1 MIRLFLSSVLLVFV
15 FAGFSQKQYSPAFI
29 DYLVAKEN
37 YREALFLIDHK
48 IKPRVSLYTDSIR
61 YLEGWSHY
69 SLKQLDAST
78 NAFLTVSPAS
88 DFYAKSHFFAGYN
101 QLFMGQYQ
109 RASSIFSQ
117 VKSTNSSLEALRN
130 FELSGVQLLQG
141 NAEQARNLLMKS
153 DSSLAALSTQWS
165 NMNQIITEL
174 ENHKAKK
181 PWLAGLMSA
190 VVPGSGKFY
199 AGKKGEGVASFIGT
213 VSFGLVAWENYRKL
227 GIKHPKT
234 IIFGSIFAATYVSNI
249 YGSVVSVRIYETEYN
264 HAIHNQILFQLHIP
278 LRNYFD

>member
-1 MIRLFLSSVLLVFV
+1 
-15 FAGFSQKQYSPAFI
+15 
-29 DYLVAKEN
+29 
-37 YREALFLIDHK
+37 
-48 IKPRVSLYTDSIR
+48 
-61 YLEGWSHY
+61 
-69 SLKQLDAST
+69 
-78 NAFLTVSPAS
+78 
-88 DFYAKSHFFAGYN
+88 
-101 QLFMGQYQ
+101 
-109 RASSIFSQ
+109 
-117 VKSTNSSLEALRN
+117 
-130 FELSGVQLLQG
+130 
-141 NAEQARNLLMKS
+141 MKS